1 VFTPT
6 EYGAVGLSEEDAIKT
21 FGQDNVE
28 VFLTEF
34 TSLELQAST
43 RVDQLLVNMYI
54 AMHCSLQ
61 GLVTCVDCHYCLKK
75 CAHMCLSRV
84 SMLCRYVCCVSRRLV
99 LLLLLNG

>member
-34 TSLELQAST
+34 TSLELQASS
-43 RVDQLLVNMYI
+43 RKHQLLVNKYI
-54 AMHCSLQ
+54 AMHSSLQ
-61 GLVTCVDCHYCLKK
+61 SLILLRSVLKCTIAEYYCCVDMSVVY
-75 CAHMCLSRV
+75 
-84 SMLCRYVCCVSRRLV
+84 
-99 LLLLLNG
+99 